1 MKIRLFFGFTL
12 VELLVVIAIIGVLI
26 ALLLPAV
33 QAAREAARRMQCA
46 NNLKQIGLAIHNFHD
61 SRNGIVPSGVFNQN
75 RTSSFGLLYPFIE
88 QPALYEIVSTDPNIN
103 SSGGYRGGYVT
114 SNWWWN
120 NTLSEPQRNGFGSVT
135 TFMCP
140 SRRSGVQ
147 RFDNPRNNET
157 DSSGDNSW
165 DAAGPLGD
173 YAFVFGTTAD
183 VHVGVAAWF
192 AHLIDQSQT
201 DTTDATSRLVS
212 PFRKAIARETGSG
225 SSIRM
230 IWEPRDDFARIADG
244 LSNQFFVGEKH
255 IPLGRVGKCPSGNN
269 ATITASADITRNGSD
284 CGYLQTGYRKSV
296 HAGRAL
302 VGYEHWGDASLGFPN
317 GEYVYPICRASDF
330 SETGNPTH
338 TKFHQPIRYI
348 AFGSWHPGI
357 CPFGLGDG
365 SVRSIS
371 VTTANAVLRAFA
383 HCSDGASVSLP

>member
-1 MKIRLFFGFTL
+1 L

-135 TFMCP
+135 TLMCP

-157 DSSGDNSW
+157 DASAGNSW

-183 VHVGVAAWF
+183 LSGGDATWF
-192 AHLIDQSQT
+192 THLIDQSYA
-201 DTTDATSRLVS
+201 DTTDATNRLVS
-212 PFRKAIARETGSG
+212 PFRKAFARETGSG
-225 SSIRM
+225 SSIRL
-230 IWEPRDDFARIADG
+230 IWEPRDDFARVADG

-255 IPLGRVGKCPSGNN
+255 IPLGRVGKCPSGDF
-269 ATITASADITRNGSD
+269 TTLTASADITRNGSD
-284 CGYLQTGYRKSV
+284 CGYLQTGCRKSV
-296 HAGRAL
+296 NAGRAL
-302 VGYEHWGDASLGFPN
+302 MGYEQWGDASLGFPN

-338 TKFHQPIRYI
+338 TKFHQPVRYI
-348 AFGSWHPGI
+348 TFGSYHPGI
-357 CPFGLGDG
+357 CPFVLGDG
-365 SVRSIS
+365 SVRSVS
-371 VTTANAVLRAFA
+371 VTTANVVLRAFA